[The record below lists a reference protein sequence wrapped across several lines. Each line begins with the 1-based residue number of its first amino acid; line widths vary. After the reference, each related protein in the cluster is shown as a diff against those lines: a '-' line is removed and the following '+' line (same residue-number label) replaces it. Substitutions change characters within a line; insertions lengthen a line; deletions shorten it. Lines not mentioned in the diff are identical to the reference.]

1 MNAKEKLMKIKNE
14 GIFTSSQTFDQ
25 FVSDLCK
32 RYSRIYK
39 EILPVNDY
47 DYIIKKLEEK
57 GIIDEENELEDSD
70 SKK

>member
-57 GIIDEENELEDSD
+57 GIIDEENETEGSD

>member
-1 MNAKEKLMKIKNE
+1 MNEKEKLMKIKNE
-14 GIFTSSQTFDQ
+14 GVFTSGQTFDQ

-47 DYIIKKLEEK
+47 DYIVKKLEEK
-57 GIIDEENELEDSD
+57 GIIDEENELEDPD
-70 SKK
+70 LKK

>member
-57 GIIDEENELEDSD
+57 GIIDEENESEDSD